1 MTKTKK
7 IFTPLILGLVVFIL
21 FSIKAKILPISNE
34 EAIII
39 QNTHTFKEAIAA
51 SRDHLTAPFFYSVT
65 TVFHLFTDKIYLLR
79 LPAVLANTILILA
92 IYYFLQNFSA
102 KYFRFFIIIPVLFLF
117 FLPSAF
123 FLNSPIYLALFI
135 FLSLW
140 YGYRIFSQPKK
151 ANFFSLAILAAS
163 FAILPMINFYTFYY
177 LFILFLA
184 ILFFVVFYAPNKLES
199 LIMLVLLALFGL
211 IIMVPYGD
219 IIVDFGKNTFGFPLT
234 IFSLKHPSLFFP
246 F

>member
-1 MTKTKK
+1 MANTKK
-7 IFTPLILGLVVFIL
+7 IFTPLILGLVVFVL

-34 EAIII
+34 EVIII
-39 QNTHTFKEAIAA
+39 QNTHTFKEAITA
-51 SRDHLTAPFFYSVT
+51 SRDHLTAPFFYSIT

-79 LPAVLANTILILA
+79 LPAVLANTMLILA
-92 IYYFLQNFSA
+92 IYYFLQNFSP

-123 FLNSPIYLALFI
+123 SLNSPIYLALFI

-140 YGYRIFSQPKK
+140 YGYRIFFQPKK

-163 FAILPMINFYTFYY
+163 FALLPMINFYAFYY
-177 LFILFLA
+177 LVMLFLA
-184 ILFFVVFYAPNKLES
+184 ILFFIIFYASNKLES
-199 LIMLVLLALFGL
+199 LMMLVLFALFSL
-211 IIMVPYGD
+211 IIIVPYGD
-219 IIVDFGKNTFGFPLT
+219 IIVNFGKNT
-234 IFSLKHPSLFFP
+234 LFFL